1 MLETLGITL
10 GAIVGV
16 LALAAF
22 AVMIWANARVDGAR
36 PSRR

>member
-1 MLETLGITL
+1 VLETLEITL